1 MDGKPRVA
9 FNPRAR
15 KRPVNLTLNEDL
27 VKQVKGRTRNLSA
40 VVETLLADH
49 LDRRERE
56 RIERERMIEA
66 AVGQWN
72 AFARK
77 AGSVADEYS
86 PF

>member
-1 MDGKPRVA
+1 MSTPQKPG

-27 VKQVKGRTRNLSA
+27 VRQVKDQAGNLSA
-40 VVETLLADH
+40 VVESLLAGH
-49 LDRRERE
+49 LESQERE
-56 RIERERMIEA
+56 RIERARQAEA
-66 AVGQWN
+66 AVRQWN
-72 AFARK
+72 DFLQK